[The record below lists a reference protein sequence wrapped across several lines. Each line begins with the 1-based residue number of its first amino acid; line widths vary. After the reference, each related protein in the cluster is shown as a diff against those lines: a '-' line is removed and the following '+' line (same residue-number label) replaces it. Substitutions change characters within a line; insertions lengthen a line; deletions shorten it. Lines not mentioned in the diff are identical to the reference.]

1 MAQCAGLAIRRR
13 FVPLLSPFNTF
24 EFPIVPVSV
33 STPQPLTLYVYTNVS
48 SSQSF
53 DLSGIAGLVLGFSDD
68 LDSDQRWLLLWLIV
82 SLPFAVLGSFLW
94 LVVKH
99 HTKLYSPA
107 DFKDQRHFLLLDRK
121 SEPRFRGF
129 ADKFHAQLEEAQS
142 KISALESEKAAQA
155 REAYDDLSENY
166 KRLMQAVDDGYMP
179 SFSTVVNS
187 AAASE
192 VLDEATA
199 SAAATVSAAS
209 SPALTMSELQ
219 QLLEA
224 YPEPDL

>member
-1 MAQCAGLAIRRR
+1 MNITQVAPKLARS
-13 FVPLLSPFNTF
+13 PLGIIALFLVF
-24 EFPIVPVSV
+24 GE
-33 STPQPLTLYVYTNVS
+33 
-48 SSQSF
+48 
-53 DLSGIAGLVLGFSDD
+53 GIAGLILGFSDN

-107 DFKDQRHFLLLDRK
+107 DFRDQRHFLLLDRK
-121 SEPRFRGF
+121 SEPQIRGLT
-129 ADKFHAQLEEAQS
+129 DKVYAQLEEAQS
-142 KISALESEKAAQA
+142 KISALESGGQLPSQA
-155 REAYDDLSENY
+155 KEAYADLSKNY
-166 KRLMQAVDDGYMP
+166 KLLMQAVNDGYMP

-209 SPALTMSELQ
+209 SPPVTMSELQ
-219 QLLEA
+219 QLLET
-224 YPEPDL
+224 YPEADL